1 MSVISSA
8 LELTSPFPGL
18 RPFRPHED
26 AIFFGRHEQVSD
38 MLQRLETCRLLTVV
52 GASGCGKSSL
62 VRAGLLPAL
71 RDGLLFGAG
80 SDWKTVMF
88 RPGTDPYPEFA
99 RALGQSLPA
108 PNPSDSADWTSYI
121 QAMLLSGDNGL
132 IRVVNEAG
140 LPQESNVLVLVDQF
154 EELFRFRSVARS
166 QGEETAEKQQASY
179 EERNNANAFVNLLL
193 ETVRRQS
200 GCEAVSGWLR
210 TGGMTSGLTPKHP
223 ISVVLTMRSEFL
235 GHCDAFLGLPEAVSQ
250 SQFLTPRMTRE
261 QLKDAIVRPLEV
273 FGAVAHPALV
283 NRVLNDVG
291 TDPDSLPLMQH
302 ALLRTWQN
310 AKQRLETQPLESRQ
324 KGELRIAD
332 YEKAGGL
339 QRALSLHA
347 DEAYA
352 ELGRDPVHGELY
364 QDIARQLFLLLCR
377 QTSEG
382 VMVRNPIQ
390 VAEAAAITGV
400 SAESILHVSKVFC
413 NEGRNF
419 ITSSG
424 GDHDLT
430 PDSILD
436 ISHESLIRNWDTL
449 KAWIE
454 TEIKSAADYAWVL
467 QAAEVWKAKGGNLF
481 HGANLRIAL
490 AWKQKARP
498 SARWAVSYGGDF
510 DLAMRFLEES
520 KKRHRYRLILGAAL
534 AGFVVLAPFL
544 YGLQH
549 MSFLR
554 ELADKQQAQLAT
566 QSALLKANEQLQEI
580 GDAARAQSQ
589 YIFAKAEEL
598 LKDKDN
604 PRAPAL
610 ALAQLSRALDR
621 DRHNVAAA
629 ERACTLLLN
638 RTWCSPL
645 TPPLRYSSENAILS
659 ATFDPDGD
667 GTRVLAVSQDGW
679 LIRSDDQGKAL
690 VRKQLLA
697 EEIDGKKINL
707 VSASFSPDGRALML
721 IWARDEARK
730 IVQFG
735 SLVDGFC
742 KLGGRLE
749 VDHYSV
755 YNTITWSA
763 DQKLIIV
770 IPARWDDIGPCR
782 AFYFTGTSYVS
793 IDKPFDGSPVLAVA
807 FDPGSDVIATASPT
821 ASVQFWQLRGGAFEK
836 LPDTPTSHSGFNLQ
850 EQHIRSMRFGPTK
863 EELFLVTSG
872 SGSGVQVQRI
882 NVPANV
888 VENFGFAPIK
898 DQFLKLVAGPR
909 TSGRQLIATS
919 LYSRVSINY
928 SAAWDFASALAEPI
942 CFQGAT
948 ALSMFDI
955 TGSKLMTLSGFSWLA
970 PDTVQVW
977 DVSMRIKGEPVGE
990 FHAGGN
996 PAPPWLAVLARAVS
1010 GIPRMWDID
1019 DNAAVLSDVFIQTAP
1034 DTLYSPYDKVWKHFF
1049 QEQTGSAHE
1058 SEIEHGKESVI
1069 LVNDKRSAALSDKP
1083 NVQIKEGSQ
1092 HPDFQ
1097 RNGQ

>member
-140 LPQESNVLVLVDQF
+140 LPQENNVLVLVDQF

-166 QGEETAEKQQASY
+166 QGEETAEKQHATY

-200 GCEAVSGWLR
+200 GSEGVSGWLR
-210 TGGMTSGLTPKHP
+210 TGGMLSGLTPKHP
-223 ISVVLTMRSEFL
+223 IFVVLTMRSEFL

-261 QLKDAIVRPLEV
+261 QLKDAIVRPLEL
-273 FGAVAHPALV
+273 FEAAAHPALV
-283 NRVLNDVG
+283 NRILNDVG
-291 TDPDSLPLMQH
+291 TDQDSLPLMQH
-302 ALLRTWQN
+302 ALLRSWQN
-310 AKQRLETQPLESRQ
+310 TRERLERQPLESRQ
-324 KGELRIAD
+324 KVELRIAD

-413 NEGRNF
+413 KEGRNF

-436 ISHESLIRNWDTL
+436 VSHESLIRNWDTL

-467 QAAEVWKAKGGNLF
+467 QAAERWKAGGDLF
-481 HGANLRIAL
+481 YGANLRIAL

-498 SARWAVSYGGDF
+498 SARWAASYGGDF

-534 AGFVVLAPFL
+534 VGFVILAPFL

-598 LKDKDN
+598 LNDKDN
-604 PRAPAL
+604 PQAPAL

-621 DRHNVAAA
+621 DKHNVAAA

-638 RTWCSPL
+638 RTWCPPL
-645 TPPLRYSSENAILS
+645 TPPFRYSSESPLLS
-659 ATFDPDGD
+659 ATFDPDGQ
-667 GTRVLAVSQDGW
+667 GNGVLAVSQDGW
-679 LIRSDDQGKAL
+679 LLRSEGKGKAL
-690 VRKQLLA
+690 VPKQLLA
-697 EEIDGKKINL
+697 EETDGKKINL
-707 VSASFSPDGRALML
+707 VSASFSPDGCALVL
-721 IWARDEARK
+721 LWARDKGRK
-730 IVQFG
+730 IAQFY
-735 SLVDGFC
+735 SLIDGFC
-742 KLGGRLE
+742 KSGDRLE
-749 VDHYSV
+749 IDYSSV

-763 DQKLIIV
+763 DHKLIII

-782 AFYFTGTSYVS
+782 AFYFNGTSYVTV
-793 IDKPFDGSPVLAVA
+793 DKPFDGSPVLTVA
-807 FDPGSDVIATASPT
+807 FDRDSNVIATASPN
-821 ASVQFWQLRGGAFEK
+821 ASVQFWQFREGAFEN
-836 LPDTPTSHSGFNLQ
+836 LADTPTSNPGFNLPDQ
-850 EQHIRSMRFGPTK
+850 RIRSMMFGQTK
-863 EELFLVTSG
+863 EELFVVASG
-872 SGSGVQVQRI
+872 SGYGVQVERI
-882 NVPANV
+882 NVSKNS
-888 VENFGFAPIK
+888 VESFGFAATR
-898 DQFLKLVAGPR
+898 DQFLKLVAGPSS
-909 TSGRQLIATS
+909 SGGQLMATS
-919 LYSRVSINY
+919 LYCRVSINY

-942 CFQGAT
+942 CFQGTT
-948 ALSMFDI
+948 ALSTFDL
-955 TGSKLMTLSGFSWLA
+955 TGSKLMTLSGSSWLA
-970 PDTVQVW
+970 PDTVQIW
-977 DVSMRIKGEPVGE
+977 DVSMRINGEAVGE
-990 FHAGGN
+990 FHADGN
-996 PAPPWLAVLARAVS
+996 PAPPWLAALARAVS
-1010 GIPRMWDID
+1010 GIPRVWDCD
-1019 DNAAVLSDVFIQTAP
+1019 DNAAVLSDVFKQTAP

-1058 SEIEHGKESVI
+1058 SEIRHGKESVI
-1069 LVNDKRSAALSDKP
+1069 LVNDKRSATLSNKP
-1083 NVQIKEGSQ
+1083 SVQIKEGSQ